1 MILIDSTRSGKR
13 MPDALSKTVP
23 MWCAVINRALLIRY
37 PDLKSNELSPWD
49 TRLYVPPAVVSVQEH
64 HQIEQRLDNW
74 AKALAV
80 NLLCRLVQ
88 NNFLTHIIQASTF
101 SLPRLPRH
109 LRPVWFTPATT
120 TFPTFNQ
127 LSNLGE
133 FIPVLCVS
141 ASKHVDQGI
150 ERRPNG
156 YSYVQ
161 GSGDD
166 HELWGMVVAVT
177 IPVFLTV
184 LFIDTRA

>member
-1 MILIDSTRSGKR
+1 MGYTSLYPPSRGQRARTPSNRTTTGQLGTSVSSEPTLSLSTKMTFNSH
-13 MPDALSKTVP
+13 D
-23 MWCAVINRALLIRY
+23 
-37 PDLKSNELSPWD
+37 
-49 TRLYVPPAVVSVQEH
+49 H
-64 HQIEQRLDNW
+64 
-74 AKALAV
+74 
-80 NLLCRLVQ
+80 
-88 NNFLTHIIQASTF
+88 FIQASTF
-101 SLPRLPRH
+101 CLPRLPRH

-127 LSNLGE
+127 LSKELGE

-156 YSYVQ
+156 FSYVQ

-177 IPVFLTV
+177 TPIFLAV
-184 LFIDTRA
+184 LFINTRV